1 MEIEEL
7 TMEQAKEIFYSEK
20 GQQSWKITER
30 LVGPPVEFAYQNDY
44 IAKLLLCGTWGSI
57 LVRRDKILA
66 LEGIASLEKHCD
78 TTYDKAV
85 WLLTKGTYFEV
96 FENHTQASVCYEE
109 AADNYPGTYVVY
121 FRMAKIAYNAED
133 FETAEKYC
141 QQGLSYLRKDEL
153 YGQEVLKEIEVQFMG
168 FLDEILKKNTAKKR
182 NKEKNTPGAVSHEK
196 SLTEIW
202 MLEDPSDFVIALS
215 QYIGEKCQYG
225 EKMSVLSEP
234 ERVFYVGQLLEM
246 EVNNGGFA
254 QFFFNFSGDFANE
267 IVSAFTKIG
276 AVKTAEIC
284 KKAVS
289 IYDGEVPADRD
300 EREDVFVDDE
310 ELEAILEE
318 CDDAF
323 FAYEEDL
330 NALNYE
336 YVMRN
341 KMAFS

>member
-1 MEIEEL
+1 M
-7 TMEQAKEIFYSEK
+7 
-20 GQQSWKITER
+20 
-30 LVGPPVEFAYQNDY
+30 
-44 IAKLLLCGTWGSI
+44 
-57 LVRRDKILA
+57 
-66 LEGIASLEKHCD
+66 
-78 TTYDKAV
+78 
-85 WLLTKGTYFEV
+85 
-96 FENHTQASVCYEE
+96 
-109 AADNYPGTYVVY
+109 
-121 FRMAKIAYNAED
+121 
-133 FETAEKYC
+133 
-141 QQGLSYLRKDEL
+141 
-153 YGQEVLKEIEVQFMG
+153 QFMG
-168 FLDEILKKNTAKKR
+168 FLDEIFKKNTAKKS
-182 NKEKNTPGAVSHEK
+182 NKANNISGEVSHEK
-196 SLTEIW
+196 SLAEIW
-202 MLEDPSDFVIALS
+202 TLEDPSDFVIALS

-246 EVNNGGFA
+246 EVNNGGFS
-254 QFFFNFSGDFANE
+254 QFFFNSSGDSANE

-300 EREDVFVDDE
+300 EWEDVFVDDE
-310 ELEAILEE
+310 ELGAVLDE

-330 NALNYE
+330 NVLNYE